1 MQSEQYFSRK
11 QRALFVS
18 SENLG
23 WPWPPGSYA
32 PVRIENTDMIG
43 NRENLYIDA
52 IIPMQILM
60 VELITFESFIYNM
73 VCFLSQYIKYMEHI
87 NCRNIFFY
95 IKTIIVF
102 MFLNKTFNININ
114 LKNINYT

>member
-1 MQSEQYFSRK
+1 MLQPNYISGSEFWLLLCNIRESTMQSEQYFSRK

-32 PVRIENTDMIG
+32 PVRIGNTDMIG

-60 VELITFESFIYNM
+60 VELVFKKMT
-73 VCFLSQYIKYMEHI
+73 QYI
-87 NCRNIFFY
+87 
-95 IKTIIVF
+95 
-102 MFLNKTFNININ
+102 
-114 LKNINYT
+114 